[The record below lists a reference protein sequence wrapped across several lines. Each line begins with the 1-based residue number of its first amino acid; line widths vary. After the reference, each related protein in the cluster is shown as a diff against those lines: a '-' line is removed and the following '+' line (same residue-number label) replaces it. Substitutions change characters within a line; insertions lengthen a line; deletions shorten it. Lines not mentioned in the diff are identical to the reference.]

1 MSAVFVTGA
10 NGYLGS
16 YVSAHLLRTTATDL
30 AVLIRAKDRRGAYE
44 KLWATWQLH
53 MTEDEFR
60 GFLPR
65 VIPIFGDL
73 HAPGLGISEAQK
85 LVLRDHATS
94 VLHIAASLNRKS
106 EKACL
111 NTNLRGTLSVIQLAR
126 WLHDRQGLE
135 RFSHV
140 STVAVA
146 GQRDREDVEEDLAID
161 WDRSDYDPYG
171 RTKKFCEHMAR
182 ELLPD
187 IPKTFFRPSIVM
199 GDSRFPQTTQFDM
212 VRAFCELAQMPV
224 VPLAPETR
232 LDIVPADWVGAAIS
246 RLHLEPD
253 PKFERYHLSSGRG
266 SPKASDI
273 ARALEGTRH
282 RLRFAPRLGRPFE
295 WSVRAMNRL
304 PRGNPLQGLGAVMKV
319 FWPYIVYDTVFAN
332 ERATEAMG
340 RPPTPFPEYC
350 AGLFEWATSN
360 RYAYPHR
367 PLAEAPP
374 PSPLLGEGRGG
385 GET

>member
-16 YVSAHLLRTTATDL
+16 YVSAHLLRTTSTDL
-30 AVLIRAKDRRGAYE
+30 AVLIRAKDTRGAYE

-60 GFLPR
+60 AFLPR
-65 VIPIFGDL
+65 VLPIFGDL

-85 LVLRDHATS
+85 LVLRDRVTS

-126 WLHDRQGLE
+126 WLHDRNGLE

-146 GQRDREDVEEDLAID
+146 GQRDREDVEEDTAID

-199 GDSRFPQTTQFDM
+199 GDSRFPETCQFDM
-212 VRAFCELAQMPV
+212 VRAFCVIADLPV
-224 VPLAPETR
+224 IPLDPDVR
-232 LDIVPADWVGAAIS
+232 VDIVNADWVGRAVAEI
-246 RLHLEPD
+246 HMKKK
-253 PKFERYHLSSGRG
+253 PKWEIYHLSSGR
-266 SPKASDI
+266 SSHSAREI
-273 ARALEGTRH
+273 ANALVGKQGRTP
-282 RLRFAPRLGRPFE
+282 RFGKRFE
-295 WSVRAMNRL
+295 WGWDKAIRAMNRA
-304 PRGNPLQGLGAVMKV
+304 PRGTAVSGIGALLKV
-319 FWPYIVYDTVFAN
+319 FWPYVTYDTVFVN
-332 ERATEAMG
+332 DRAVAEIGFA
-340 RPPTPFPEYC
+340 PTPFPAYC
-350 AGLFEWATSN
+350 AGL
-360 RYAYPHR
+360 YAWSKANKFSYPAR
-367 PLAEAPP
+367 PLAADI
-374 PSPLLGEGRGG
+374 R
-385 GET
+385 